1 VAAELL
7 SDELP
12 EGVGLRELGTRQ
24 LKDLSRPERIYQ
36 VETAFLAPQAAGQR
50 AAGHTTPENGRPR

>member
-1 VAAELL
+1 VLVSGVAAELL

-36 VETAFLAPQAAGQR
+36 VEMF
-50 AAGHTTPENGRPR
+50 